1 MYKTDS
7 QREAALQLGELAWC
21 SVMTETRVMGA
32 GGREAE
38 EGRNTCAPIADSH
51 WGTAETGSVP
61 QLSSN
66 LKTIKKGSG
75 CLCIYMSQAFLDPQA
90 GHSYV
95 FIIQRRVESL
105 KKGVGE
111 KASRRGGRSR
121 ERSQRDQTGERRR
134 DGSRALH
141 SSWNTEVNEWLLTNE
156 RIRKM
161 WYIYMMEYDSD
172 TKRDEMGSFV
182 ETWMDQEL
190 TCRVK

>member
-1 MYKTDS
+1 MHTPMYKTDS

-21 SVMTETRVMGA
+21 SVMNLTRVMGE

-38 EGRNTCAPIADSH
+38 EGRNTCALIADSH
-51 WGTAETGSVP
+51 WGTAETGGVP

-66 LKTIKKGSG
+66 LKNIKKGSG

-141 SSWNTEVNEWLLTNE
+141 SSWNTEVNWVA
-156 RIRKM
+156 IDK
-161 WYIYMMEYDSD
+161 
-172 TKRDEMGSFV
+172 
-182 ETWMDQEL
+182 
-190 TCRVK
+190 